1 MSPIL
6 KKLLPIFVLSMFVL
20 MIAGSVYAE
29 HTEERG
35 FIPEPTGP
43 DNTYTLCDFF
53 QMIINIITW
62 LWRFVAVLALVFIVV
77 GGFMY
82 IFSAGN
88 PELMARAK
96 NVLTWAIIGF
106 VITLCAVLI
115 INMVMQALGYDKAD
129 TWRQIELNCPT
140 NTP

>member
-20 MIAGSVYAE
+20 MIVKPAHGAGLVPCGGPGE
-29 HTEERG
+29 
-35 FIPEPTGP
+35 PEC
-43 DNTYTLCDFF
+43 NLCLFV
-53 QMIINIITW
+53 QMIVNIIQW
-62 LWRFVAVLALVFIVV
+62 LWAFVAVLAMVFIIV

-96 NVLTWAIIGF
+96 NVLTWAIVGF
-106 VITLCAVLI
+106 VITLCAWLI
-115 INMVMQALGYDKAD
+115 INMVMQALEYDKAD
-129 TWRQIELNCPT
+129 TWWQIELTCPT
-140 NTP
+140 STP